1 VSGSLRLAGASST
14 PYWLDSPH
22 RPETRPRLMD
32 DDEADLVVV
41 GGGLTGLWAA
51 LLALEEQ
58 PGRDVLLLEGHR
70 LAWAASGRNGGF
82 CAASLTHGLSN
93 GHDRWAGE
101 LAQLARLGRENLD
114 AIEAAVRRHGIDCD
128 LRRSGEL
135 DVAVEP
141 WQLDGLAEEHELALS
156 VGESSQL
163 LDAAG
168 TRALVDSPTY
178 LGGRYDAR
186 GVAMVDPAR
195 LVWGLAD
202 AVERLGGRI
211 RESTRVLDVL
221 DLGAARADR
230 RGGVVVR
237 TPDGSVRA
245 QQVVLGTNV
254 FPSPVKR
261 YRPYVVPVWDH
272 VIVTEPLSDDQLAT
286 IGWSAGNGVGDSGNQ
301 FHYYRLTPDRRL
313 LFGGYDALYYFGG
326 DMTSRRARSERTE
339 HLLADHLV
347 QTFPALGGLRVT
359 HAWGG
364 AIDTCTRFSAFWGV
378 SHGGRVASVLGYT
391 GLGVGASRF
400 GAQVCLDLL
409 ARRDNERTALAMV
422 RSKPVP
428 FPPEPLRWT
437 GIQLTRRAIA
447 RADARQG
454 RRGVWLRALDRAGL
468 GFDS

>member
-1 VSGSLRLAGASST
+1 MSAPLRLGGASST
-14 PYWLDSPH
+14 PFWLDSPH
-22 RPETRPRLMD
+22 RPDPRPRLMD

-58 PGRDVLLLEGHR
+58 PGRDVLVLEGHR
-70 LAWAASGRNGGF
+70 MAWAASGRNGGF

-93 GHDRWAGE
+93 GHDRWPDE
-101 LAQLARLGRENLD
+101 LPDLARLGRENLD
-114 AIEAAVRRHGIDCD
+114 AIEAAVARHGIDCD
-128 LRRSGEL
+128 FRRSGEL

-141 WQLDGLAEEHELALS
+141 WQLDGLAEEHELAAS

-163 LDAAG
+163 LDASG

-178 LGGRYDAR
+178 LGGRFDPR

-221 DLGAARADR
+221 DLGEGGARPGR
-230 RGGVVVR
+230 VVVR
-237 TPDGSVRA
+237 TPDASVRA
-245 QQVVLGTNV
+245 RQVVLGTNV

-272 VIVTEPLSDDQLAT
+272 VIVTEPLTDEQVAE
-286 IGWSAGNGVGDSGNQ
+286 IGWAGRPGVGDAGNQ

-326 DMTSRRARSERTE
+326 DMTARRARSERTE

-347 QTFPALGGLRVT
+347 QTFPGLRGLRVT

-364 AIDTCTRFSAFWGV
+364 AIDTCTRFSAFWGLT
-378 SHGGRVASVLGYT
+378 HGGRVASVLGYT

-409 ARRDNERTALAMV
+409 AGRENERTRLDMV
-422 RSKPVP
+422 RRKPVP

-454 RRGVWLRALDRAGL
+454 RRGLWLKALDRAGL